1 MASTGVFT
9 VATFGH
15 QGQGLAPKRMKV
27 LRAVAGVHFG
37 KFSFGSL
44 DLIFDFSEVGPG
56 DPMCKMVLEHW
67 NMLVECVVR
76 NLPSTELVRRT
87 WAASW
92 ARLSNSKRRW
102 GLAAGPIA
110 AMQCYL
116 MDLGFQAP
124 DMSVWRRGDFVI
136 RLNWGDPST
145 RTHVSD
151 RLRMVMCKDRWH
163 RVASQES
170 ASGVEQ
176 GIDWTIPRK
185 LLKQAAK
192 HLLVASGLLCQ
203 GAIRR
208 AGHGGDLLCPGCN
221 AENSLRHVLH
231 DCPRWAVFDLG
242 PDPALRRTQQGRTQT
257 EGGQLGCCSCP
268 CHHPPGPFAWGWVL

>member
-1 MASTGVFT
+1 
-9 VATFGH
+9 
-15 QGQGLAPKRMKV
+15 MKV
-27 LRAVAGVHFG
+27 LRAVPGVHFG

-67 NMLVECVVR
+67 NMLAECVVR
-76 NLPSTELVRRT
+76 NLPSAELVRRT
-87 WAASW
+87 WAVSW

-145 RTHVSD
+145 RTHVFD
-151 RLRMVMCKDRWH
+151 RLRMVMCKDGAALPAKSLLLELNK
-163 RVASQES
+163 ASTGQY
-170 ASGVEQ
+170 Q
-176 GIDWTIPRK
+176 G
-185 LLKQAAK
+185 
-192 HLLVASGLLCQ
+192 
-203 GAIRR
+203 
-208 AGHGGDLLCPGCN
+208 
-221 AENSLRHVLH
+221 NS
-231 DCPRWAVFDLG
+231 
-242 PDPALRRTQQGRTQT
+242 
-257 EGGQLGCCSCP
+257 
-268 CHHPPGPFAWGWVL
+268 